1 MEKEMIAKSFIS
13 SAAYAPSLLP
23 LLSLSRNLNFR
34 CLSPLKA
41 NPQRCVVGGT
51 KRLCRVVAARG
62 NLESTGVP
70 TSVPV
75 RVALELLQA
84 GHRYLDVRTPEEFSA
99 GHASG
104 AINVPYMLRFGSGMA
119 KNPKFLVEVSSH
131 FRKDDEIIVGCQKGK
146 RSLMAVND
154 LLAAGFT
161 AITDIAGGYDAWS
174 QNGLPTDS

>member
-1 MEKEMIAKSFIS
+1 MEKEMIATFIS

-23 LLSLSRNLNFR
+23 LLSPSRNLNFR

-51 KRLCRVVAARG
+51 KRLCVVAARG

-84 GHRYLDVRTPEEFSA
+84 GHRYLDVRHISIPIAFLL
-99 GHASG
+99 
-104 AINVPYMLRFGSGMA
+104 LRF
-119 KNPKFLVEVSSH
+119 NFY
-131 FRKDDEIIVGCQKGK
+131 
-146 RSLMAVND
+146 
-154 LLAAGFT
+154 T
-161 AITDIAGGYDAWS
+161 
-174 QNGLPTDS
+174 

>member
-1 MEKEMIAKSFIS
+1 MIATFIS

-23 LLSLSRNLNFR
+23 LLSPSRNLNFR

-51 KRLCRVVAARG
+51 KRLCSVVAARG

-84 GHRYLDVRTPEEFSA
+84 GHRTPE
-99 GHASG
+99 
-104 AINVPYMLRFGSGMA
+104 
-119 KNPKFLVEVSSH
+119 
-131 FRKDDEIIVGCQKGK
+131 
-146 RSLMAVND
+146 
-154 LLAAGFT
+154 
-161 AITDIAGGYDAWS
+161 
-174 QNGLPTDS
+174 